1 MQILTPTKEK
11 NSDVSAFLSSW
22 SNLTML
28 YHYCNPITRSFIYA
42 AGLRSGQNQASGVT
56 TDLADC
62 VLLLGLL
69 QNWGL
74 HCPEA
79 MILQGRH
86 LFLDPWPRTV
96 SSSSL
101 FAVVPIGSRKNRAVC
116 LQPPLMMTERV
127 SPKGTS
133 LGCVMLSQSWAWPS
147 HRCLGV
153 KRKSALLLTAL
164 PCLRLPPLLRS
175 LVLPHVHAGPHLQS
189 HTRITA
195 GADSVTQHVMC
206 QKNVPQTLA
215 HFQSFSIHHPRAPSY
230 TEQQI

>member
-1 MQILTPTKEK
+1 
-11 NSDVSAFLSSW
+11 
-22 SNLTML
+22 ML
-28 YHYCNPITRSFIYA
+28 YHYCNPITRSLIYA
-42 AGLRSGQNQASGVT
+42 VGLRGGQNQASGVT

-79 MILQGRH
+79 MILQGKH
-86 LFLDPWPRTV
+86 LFLDLWPRSV

-101 FAVVPIGSRKNRAVC
+101 FAVVPTGSRKNRAVC
-116 LQPPLMMTERV
+116 LQLPLMMTKRV

-133 LGCVMLSQSWAWPS
+133 LGCVMLSQSRAQPS
-147 HRCLGV
+147 HSCLGV
-153 KRKSALLLTAL
+153 NRKSTLLLTSL

-175 LVLPHVHAGPHLQS
+175 LVLPRVHIGPLPSAFSHLCPHLQS

-195 GADSVTQHVMC
+195 GTDSVTQHVSEEC
-206 QKNVPQTLA
+206 P
-215 HFQSFSIHHPRAPSY
+215 
-230 TEQQI
+230 